1 MRAQILSAMALATLL
16 AGCGGSQQAA
26 GTSPGGG
33 SLPMAIAFDDDHVQ
47 SAGDFTVG
55 VRLTNEKSSTSKK
68 YGAVLGYFK
77 STKSLTSEVVTIPA
91 GSSVVFTNVDSSL
104 PHTGSLLGDA
114 TKKSAPWPSTF
125 TGSSNASKAG
135 TDIST
140 TDFSTGTIDPGGSSA
155 VYTASV
161 PGFYMFGCAFH
172 YISHG
177 MRDIIIVK

>member
-1 MRAQILSAMALATLL
+1 
-16 AGCGGSQQAA
+16 
-26 GTSPGGG
+26 
-33 SLPMAIAFDDDHVQ
+33 
-47 SAGDFTVG
+47 
-55 VRLTNEKSSTSKK
+55 
-68 YGAVLGYFK
+68 
-77 STKSLTSEVVTIPA
+77 
-91 GSSVVFTNVDSSL
+91 VVFTNVDSSL